1 MSLVLKAYDTALDDG
16 AVLVKRSD
24 VLRTTESDSDDEE
37 EYEIKRNKF
46 GALIYGLKPA
56 PYLNCMIP
64 DGDTPGGYRE
74 DGVSYHWDK
83 YQGVFEHMAR
93 VYSVPLQGA
102 YNLPSYAQPQYDQCY
117 QQYSPPPPQYQ
128 QQQDDD
134 E

>member
-1 MSLVLKAYDTALDDG
+1 MSSNLHAT
-16 AVLVKRSD
+16 RSD

-56 PYLNCMIP
+56 PYLNCNDP
-64 DGDTPGGYRE
+64 VDR
-74 DGVSYHWDK
+74 SL
-83 YQGVFEHMAR
+83 A
-93 VYSVPLQGA
+93 LQTGA
-102 YNLPSYAQPQYDQCY
+102 LHPTYMSQPQYDQCY